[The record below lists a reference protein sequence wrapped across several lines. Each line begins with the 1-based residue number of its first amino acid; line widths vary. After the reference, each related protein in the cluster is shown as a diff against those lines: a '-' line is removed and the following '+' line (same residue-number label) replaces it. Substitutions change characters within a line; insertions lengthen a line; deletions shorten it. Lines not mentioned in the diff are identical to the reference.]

1 MAGNKISKAEKLL
14 QENEELRLRLGETEE
29 TLRAIRSGEVDAI
42 VVSGDKGDKI
52 FTLESAETPYRIIL
66 EEMSEGAV
74 IISADGLILYCN
86 RRIAE
91 LFSVPQEQI
100 SGSHLIDHISA
111 GSKQQF
117 KRLLKNSLNS
127 RTDGIISLVSETRK
141 KVHARLSFVALPAD
155 QAGDICIVVS
165 DITEIKDRQDS
176 LERMVD
182 ERTAELK
189 ETNIRLSFEIDELE
203 KNKKIIKSLADKY
216 KRLYNRVSES
226 EEKYRKII
234 ETTSEGV
241 LTTNTSGEF
250 VFMNK
255 RMADMLGYKVEEL
268 LGKSIPDIMY
278 DDIKEQVVRLR
289 DAIRSQDLHGEF
301 RFRRRDGS
309 LLWTAYN
316 ASALKDNKGE
326 YIGNLAMHTDITDRK
341 QKEEELFKSE
351 ERFRTAFEE
360 GVIPM
365 AITSL
370 TGDFIRTNHAFSVLT
385 GYSEKELH
393 KMNFRQLT
401 HPDDLKA
408 NISGFYKLLNRE
420 LASFRME
427 KRYLRKNG
435 EIIWVDMSTAPV
447 RNKSGNMEY
456 MVTHIQDINERK
468 KAEAELETSKEKLE
482 IALESGHIGIWQRN
496 LLNDEVVWDERMEKI
511 FGLLPG
517 SFDKTFRA
525 FEELIHEEDLP
536 HFRNAMSY
544 SMETG
549 SLMETVFRVKGGDD
563 GNSNYILTKALVNK
577 DEMGSPVSLTGVC
590 FDVTAMK
597 RGAENAIV
605 KLNRELLRSNKELES
620 FAYVASHDLQEPL
633 RMISSF
639 TQMLE
644 KRYGDKL
651 DKNAQDYIKYAVDGA
666 KRMYELING
675 LLAYSR
681 VQSRGKEFTKIR
693 MADVCEKV
701 KQNLGLMITEKNAV
715 ITRRKLPVI
724 YADESQ
730 MIQLIQNL
738 FENGIKFS
746 RERPRIHFESKDN
759 SDSYLF
765 SVKDNGIGIEPEYF
779 DRIFKIFQRLL
790 PREEYEG
797 TGIGL
802 AICRRIVERHDGR
815 IWVESEPGKGSVF
828 YFTIPKTA
836 SERKHA
842 IH

>member
-111 GSKQQF
+111 GSKQKF

-155 QAGDICIVVS
+155 QQGDICIVVS

-482 IALESGHIGIWQRN
+482 IALESGQIGIWQRN
-496 LLNDEVVWDERMEKI
+496 LLNDEVVWDKRMEKI